1 MKPSTTFTDR
11 LSLARERLNIAL
23 DPAAR
28 AARAGREPG
37 ASLDA
42 AAEDPYAGEAPGFV
56 PAGMMADPA
65 ATNFGRLAEAR
76 TDVPRFVMAGEA
88 PAGLTPGQAQA
99 RTGIDVTGYVGS
111 RYAGNN
117 NPQGITPGL
126 AAAAPAP
133 APATTMLPTGNLA
146 ARDALLRAA
155 FPNAD
160 RRGVQGLGALAFNR
174 PEAFNTAVAG
184 TALDATAAEA
194 RRKQGEA
201 SLAATKMGTAASQQ
215 GMTFQQELQPGA
227 LAAQSL
233 AAQATGQGIQTS
245 TDEATRRAT
254 GDAAAQNFFSASA
267 DPAIRTAASN
277 NAPAPVLFDMAK
289 FALDRGKPLPGSQ
302 GVSVQMV
309 PGFGNIARDNAT
321 GETISSGNFIND
333 STKPLEA
340 DVAFQ
345 SNVDV
350 ATTSLDQLENFVK
363 KYGTWESGWA
373 GNPEAAAGL
382 ESLPYKIAIQTAKI
396 VDPGSVAR
404 EGEVAAAQKYIIPL
418 GMFANKETALAAIN
432 QHRKTIKDYGSA
444 REKASGAIKKPGMTP
459 GAAPAANSGGAPAA
473 PANAQAATH
482 FTDTDGTKRPI
493 VTAGNRRGVIKDGMF
508 YPIIP

>member
-1 MKPSTTFTDR
+1 MSYTFTDR

-28 AARAGREPG
+28 AARSGREPG

-42 AAEDPYAGEAPGFV
+42 AAADPYAGEAPGFV
-56 PAGMMADPA
+56 PAGMMANPA

-174 PEAFNTAVAG
+174 PETFNTAVAG

-201 SLAATKMGTAASQQ
+201 SLAATQMGTAASRQ

-245 TDEATRRAT
+245 IDEATRRAT
-254 GDAAAQNFFSASA
+254 GDAATQNFFSADDNA
-267 DPAIRTAASN
+267 AIGAAAAGG
-277 NAPAPVLFDMAK
+277 APAAVLFDMA
-289 FALDRGKPLPGSQ
+289 ALARTRAQDAQSAARATPTETTLLGRRAVVANGNVQFEQGSKPP
-302 GVSVQMV
+302 
-309 PGFGNIARDNAT
+309 
-321 GETISSGNFIND
+321 
-333 STKPLEA
+333 
-340 DVAFQ
+340 
-345 SNVDV
+345 
-350 ATTSLDQLENFVK
+350 ATTLLYKLRAERAQALADGDTTGVKDYDQAIQNEITRPKTFFQ
-363 KYGTWESGWA
+363 
-373 GNPEAAAGL
+373 EAMNRQGAPAAG
-382 ESLPYKIAIQTAKI
+382 
-396 VDPGSVAR
+396 
-404 EGEVAAAQKYIIPL
+404 AATP
-418 GMFANKETALAAIN
+418 AA
-432 QHRKTIKDYGSA
+432 
-444 REKASGAIKKPGMTP
+444 
-459 GAAPAANSGGAPAA
+459 AAPAAPRATAPRATAPVATAPAGSS
-473 PANAQAATH
+473 PAAA
-482 FTDTDGTKRPI
+482 KANPNSPE
-493 VTAGNRRGVIKDGMF
+493 AGRIWLAANPDHPLAAAVRARLGL
-508 YPIIP
+508 

>member
-1 MKPSTTFTDR
+1 MKPSYTFTDR

-56 PAGMMADPA
+56 PAGMMANPA

-126 AAAAPAP
+126 AAAAP

-254 GDAAAQNFFSASA
+254 GDAAAQNFFSA
-267 DPAIRTAASN
+267 D
-277 NAPAPVLFDMAK
+277 
-289 FALDRGKPLPGSQ
+289 
-302 GVSVQMV
+302 
-309 PGFGNIARDNAT
+309 DNAAI
-321 GETISSGNFIND
+321 G
-333 STKPLEA
+333 
-340 DVAFQ
+340 
-345 SNVDV
+345 
-350 ATTSLDQLENFVK
+350 
-363 KYGTWESGWA
+363 
-373 GNPEAAAGL
+373 AAA
-382 ESLPYKIAIQTAKI
+382 
-396 VDPGSVAR
+396 
-404 EGEVAAAQKYIIPL
+404 
-418 GMFANKETALAAIN
+418 
-432 QHRKTIKDYGSA
+432 
-444 REKASGAIKKPGMTP
+444 
-459 GAAPAANSGGAPAA
+459 SGGAPAA
-473 PANAQAATH
+473 VLFDMANLARTRAQDAQNAARATPTESTLMGRRAVVTNGNVQFEPVSKTPATTQLYKLRAERAQALA
-482 FTDTDGTKRPI
+482 DGD
-493 VTAGNRRGVIKDGMF
+493 TAGVKEFDQAIQNEITRPKNFVQDAMNRQGAPATTAPAPAAPAPAAPRATAPVATAPAGSSPDAARQWLAANPNHPLADAVRAKLGR
-508 YPIIP
+508 

>member
-1 MKPSTTFTDR
+1 MKPSYTFTDR

-56 PAGMMADPA
+56 PAGMMANPA

-111 RYAGNN
+111 RYSGNN

-126 AAAAPAP
+126 AAAAP

-194 RRKQGEA
+194 RRRQGEA
-201 SLAATKMGTAASQQ
+201 SLAATQIGTAASQQ
-215 GMTFQQELQPGA
+215 GMTFQKELQPGA

-233 AAQATGQGIQTS
+233 AAQATGQGIETS

-254 GDAAAQNFFSASA
+254 GDAAAQNFFSA
-267 DPAIRTAASN
+267 D
-277 NAPAPVLFDMAK
+277 
-289 FALDRGKPLPGSQ
+289 
-302 GVSVQMV
+302 
-309 PGFGNIARDNAT
+309 DNAAI
-321 GETISSGNFIND
+321 G
-333 STKPLEA
+333 
-340 DVAFQ
+340 
-345 SNVDV
+345 
-350 ATTSLDQLENFVK
+350 
-363 KYGTWESGWA
+363 
-373 GNPEAAAGL
+373 AAA
-382 ESLPYKIAIQTAKI
+382 
-396 VDPGSVAR
+396 
-404 EGEVAAAQKYIIPL
+404 
-418 GMFANKETALAAIN
+418 
-432 QHRKTIKDYGSA
+432 
-444 REKASGAIKKPGMTP
+444 
-459 GAAPAANSGGAPAA
+459 SGGAPAA
-473 PANAQAATH
+473 VLFDMANLARTRAQDAQNNARATPTESTLMGRRAVVANGNVQFEQGSKTPATTTLYKLRAERAQALA
-482 FTDTDGTKRPI
+482 DGD
-493 VTAGNRRGVIKDGMF
+493 TAGVKEFDQAIKNEITRPTNFFQEAMGRQGAPATTAPAPAAPAPAVPRATAPVATAPAGSSPDAARQWLAANPNHPLADAVRAKLGR
-508 YPIIP
+508 

>member
-1 MKPSTTFTDR
+1 MKPSYTFTDR

-42 AAEDPYAGEAPGFV
+42 AEDPYAGEAPGFV
-56 PAGMMADPA
+56 PAGMMANPA
-65 ATNFGRLAEAR
+65 AYNFGRLADAR

-133 APATTMLPTGNLA
+133 ALATPMLPTGNIA

-201 SLAATKMGTAASQQ
+201 SLAATKMGTAATQQ

-245 TDEATRRAT
+245 IDDANRRAT
-254 GDAAAQNFFSASA
+254 GDAATQNFFSADDNA
-267 DPAIRTAASN
+267 AIGAAAAGG
-277 NAPAPVLFDMAK
+277 APAAVLFDMANLARTRAQDAQSAARANPTETTLLGRRAVVTNGNVQFEQGSK
-289 FALDRGKPLPGSQ
+289 TPATTLLYKLRAERAQALADGDTAGVKDYDQAIQNEITRPKNFFLQEAMNRQ
-302 GVSVQMV
+302 GA
-309 PGFGNIARDNAT
+309 PAT
-321 GETISSGNFIND
+321 G
-333 STKPLEA
+333 A
-340 DVAFQ
+340 
-345 SNVDV
+345 
-350 ATTSLDQLENFVK
+350 AT
-363 KYGTWESGWA
+363 
-373 GNPEAAAGL
+373 PAA
-382 ESLPYKIAIQTAKI
+382 
-396 VDPGSVAR
+396 
-404 EGEVAAAQKYIIPL
+404 
-418 GMFANKETALAAIN
+418 
-432 QHRKTIKDYGSA
+432 
-444 REKASGAIKKPGMTP
+444 
-459 GAAPAANSGGAPAA
+459 AAPAPKPAA
-473 PANAQAATH
+473 AAPKPVAATP
-482 FTDTDGTKRPI
+482 KPAAA
-493 VTAGNRRGVIKDGMF
+493 TANPNSPEAGRIWLAANPDHPLAAAVRARLGL
-508 YPIIP
+508 

>member
-1 MKPSTTFTDR
+1 MKPSYTFTDR

-56 PAGMMADPA
+56 PAGMMANPA

-111 RYAGNN
+111 RYSGNN

-126 AAAAPAP
+126 AAAAP

-184 TALDATAAEA
+184 TALDATAAEV

-215 GMTFQQELQPGA
+215 GMTFQRELQPGA

-254 GDAAAQNFFSASA
+254 GDAAAQNFFSA
-267 DPAIRTAASN
+267 D
-277 NAPAPVLFDMAK
+277 
-289 FALDRGKPLPGSQ
+289 
-302 GVSVQMV
+302 
-309 PGFGNIARDNAT
+309 DNAAI
-321 GETISSGNFIND
+321 G
-333 STKPLEA
+333 
-340 DVAFQ
+340 
-345 SNVDV
+345 
-350 ATTSLDQLENFVK
+350 
-363 KYGTWESGWA
+363 
-373 GNPEAAAGL
+373 AAA
-382 ESLPYKIAIQTAKI
+382 
-396 VDPGSVAR
+396 
-404 EGEVAAAQKYIIPL
+404 
-418 GMFANKETALAAIN
+418 
-432 QHRKTIKDYGSA
+432 
-444 REKASGAIKKPGMTP
+444 
-459 GAAPAANSGGAPAA
+459 SGGAPAA
-473 PANAQAATH
+473 VLFDMANLARTRAQDAQNNARATPTESTLMGRRAVVTNGNVQFEPVSKTPATTQLYKLRAERAQALA
-482 FTDTDGTKRPI
+482 DGD
-493 VTAGNRRGVIKDGMF
+493 TAGVKEFDQAIKNEITRPTNFFQEAMGRQGAPATTAPAPAAAAPAAPRATAPAATPPRATAPVATAPAGNAPDAARQWLAANPNHPLADAVRAKLGR
-508 YPIIP
+508 

>member
-56 PAGMMADPA
+56 PAGMMANPA
-65 ATNFGRLAEAR
+65 ATNFGRLSEAR

-215 GMTFQQELQPGA
+215 GMTFQRELQPGA

-233 AAQATGQGIQTS
+233 AAQATGQGIEQNAT
-245 TDEATRRAT
+245 EATRRAT
-254 GDAAAQNFFSASA
+254 GDAATQNFFSA
-267 DPAIRTAASN
+267 D
-277 NAPAPVLFDMAK
+277 
-289 FALDRGKPLPGSQ
+289 
-302 GVSVQMV
+302 
-309 PGFGNIARDNAT
+309 DNAAI
-321 GETISSGNFIND
+321 G
-333 STKPLEA
+333 
-340 DVAFQ
+340 
-345 SNVDV
+345 
-350 ATTSLDQLENFVK
+350 
-363 KYGTWESGWA
+363 
-373 GNPEAAAGL
+373 AAA
-382 ESLPYKIAIQTAKI
+382 
-396 VDPGSVAR
+396 
-404 EGEVAAAQKYIIPL
+404 
-418 GMFANKETALAAIN
+418 
-432 QHRKTIKDYGSA
+432 
-444 REKASGAIKKPGMTP
+444 
-459 GAAPAANSGGAPAA
+459 SGGAPAA
-473 PANAQAATH
+473 VLFDMANLARTRAEDARRATSATPTETTLLGRRAVVTNGNVQFEPVSKTPATTLLYKLRAERAQALA
-482 FTDTDGTKRPI
+482 DGD
-493 VTAGNRRGVIKDGMF
+493 TAGVKDYDQAIQNEITRPKNFFQEAMNRQGAPATTAPAPAAAAPAAPRATAPAATPPRATAPVATAPAGNGPDAARQWLAANPNHPLADAVRAKLSR
-508 YPIIP
+508 

>member
-56 PAGMMADPA
+56 PAGMMANPA
-65 ATNFGRLAEAR
+65 ATNFGRLADAR

-254 GDAAAQNFFSASA
+254 GDAATQNFFSA
-267 DPAIRTAASN
+267 D
-277 NAPAPVLFDMAK
+277 
-289 FALDRGKPLPGSQ
+289 
-302 GVSVQMV
+302 
-309 PGFGNIARDNAT
+309 DNAAI
-321 GETISSGNFIND
+321 G
-333 STKPLEA
+333 
-340 DVAFQ
+340 
-345 SNVDV
+345 
-350 ATTSLDQLENFVK
+350 
-363 KYGTWESGWA
+363 
-373 GNPEAAAGL
+373 AAA
-382 ESLPYKIAIQTAKI
+382 
-396 VDPGSVAR
+396 
-404 EGEVAAAQKYIIPL
+404 
-418 GMFANKETALAAIN
+418 
-432 QHRKTIKDYGSA
+432 
-444 REKASGAIKKPGMTP
+444 
-459 GAAPAANSGGAPAA
+459 SGGAPAA
-473 PANAQAATH
+473 VLFDMANLARTRAEDARRATSAIPTETTLLGRRAVVANGNVQFEPVAKTPTTTTLAKLRAEMAQAEAAG
-482 FTDTDGTKRPI
+482 D
-493 VTAGNRRGVIKDGMF
+493 TAGVKQYLQAIEMEITRPKNFFQEVMGRQGAPATTAPAPAAPAPAAPRATPPRAPAPVATAPAGNAPDAARQWLAANPNHPLADAVRAKLGR
-508 YPIIP
+508 